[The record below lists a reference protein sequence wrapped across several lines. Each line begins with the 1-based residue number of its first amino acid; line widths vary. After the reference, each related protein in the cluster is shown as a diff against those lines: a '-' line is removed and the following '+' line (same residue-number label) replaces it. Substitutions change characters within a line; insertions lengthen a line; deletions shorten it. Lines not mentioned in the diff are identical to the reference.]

1 MDVDRSAVAKLEE
14 DLSAP
19 VRGRVEA
26 AVERIVAA
34 KKRGGRVVV
43 VTGSGPNVHEGVT
56 TLIAELMRLGVVDGV
71 TTSSAVVAHEM
82 GGVLDKVKRV
92 DAAALGASGA
102 VPRAAW
108 LPRGGSFELS
118 LLPDEVLSEIAG
130 EMPIDES
137 LLAALTDARGDV
149 IIKAAGNLGYPM
161 GLYLERLSAELVP
174 LARKKGMP
182 LEEVIGAGADPR
194 TMIGIGARKG
204 LPVLVTIPQLVG
216 GGSVGL
222 AIGDSL
228 SITER
233 AERIATMLGGADV
246 IIESA
251 VALTQEVHD
260 GPFETHT
267 GHGLWAAWQ
276 GRPTFSLQGKTL
288 VRIDLDP
295 ALEQVWQ
302 AERHSSAV
310 QEAID
315 RGLPKTK
322 LFNVP
327 FRMEM
332 SGFARLEGSLPVVG
346 DIGVIWPILALRIT
360 ERLGVSLGF
369 LSYPQQ
375 TPQGQAMREWIVD
388 AIRPASRNR
397 VLAGIQGAD
406 SSGHA
411 PSVAKLAQGGR
422 MREGG

>member
-1 MDVDRSAVAKLEE
+1 
-14 DLSAP
+14 
-19 VRGRVEA
+19 
-26 AVERIVAA
+26 
-34 KKRGGRVVV
+34 
-43 VTGSGPNVHEGVT
+43 
-56 TLIAELMRLGVVDGV
+56 
-71 TTSSAVVAHEM
+71 
-82 GGVLDKVKRV
+82 
-92 DAAALGASGA
+92 
-102 VPRAAW
+102 
-108 LPRGGSFELS
+108 
-118 LLPDEVLSEIAG
+118 
-130 EMPIDES
+130 
-137 LLAALTDARGDV
+137 
-149 IIKAAGNLGYPM
+149 
-161 GLYLERLSAELVP
+161 
-174 LARKKGMP
+174 
-182 LEEVIGAGADPR
+182 
-194 TMIGIGARKG
+194 
-204 LPVLVTIPQLVG
+204 
-216 GGSVGL
+216 
-222 AIGDSL
+222 
-228 SITER
+228 
-233 AERIATMLGGADV
+233 
-246 IIESA
+246 

-302 AERHSSAV
+302 AERESSAV

-315 RGLPKTK
+315 KGLPKTK

-360 ERLGVSLGF
+360 ERLGVSLRF

-397 VLAGIQGAD
+397 VLAGLQGAD

>member
-14 DLSAP
+14 GLGAP

-34 KKRGGRVVV
+34 KQRGGRVVV

-92 DAAALGASGA
+92 DAAALGTSGA
-102 VPRAAW
+102 GPRAAW

-130 EMPIDES
+130 EMPIDER
-137 LLAALTDARGDV
+137 LLAALRDARGDV

-174 LARKKGMP
+174 LAREKGMP
-182 LEEVIGAGADPR
+182 LEELIGAGADPR
-194 TMIGIGARKG
+194 TMIGVGARKR

-233 AERIATMLGGADV
+233 AERIAAMLGGADV

-302 AERHSSAV
+302 AERQASAV

-315 RGLPKTK
+315 KGLPKTK

-346 DIGVIWPILALRIT
+346 DIGVIWPILALRVA

-397 VLAGIQGAD
+397 VLAGLQGAD

-411 PSVAKLAQGGR
+411 PSVATLAQGGR